1 MINLV
6 LFNLSLH
13 LAKSI
18 NLLTHLSNGITL
30 LPLEVS
36 KDRLLLNVGLLH
48 ILAQLG
54 NLGFPLLVEL
64 DLGGGGAA
72 GFIQALTQLVNLPGQ
87 VRPLP
92 LGLGT
97 SLALSLLLLLNS
109 LLCLGNQVL
118 FIVKLGC
125 KLVVVLLLVGND
137 DLNVPLVPL
146 KLNHTI
152 LSHLKVSLNL
162 PLLLLNGCPRLL
174 LLVKTTLQLSQSRL
188 ELGLDGVKVVHLL
201 IDSNHVIIGF
211 GLSFGDVLLF
221 LVQLVD
227 HLILLSN
234 LILQYLDGVI
244 AVSLLKF
251 NLGNGQ
257 LNILDFLLDNT
268 DGSTVSLDL
277 SSE

>member
-1 MINLV
+1 MSIGNFVHDKHLV

-18 NLLTHLSNGITL
+18 NLLTHLSNSITL

-64 DLGGGGAA
+64 DLGGGGAT

-97 SLALSLLLLLNS
+97 SLALSLQLLLHGLNAALHLLNS

-152 LSHLKVSLNL
+152 LSQLKVSLNL
-162 PLLLLNGCPRLL
+162 PR
-174 LLVKTTLQLSQSRL
+174 
-188 ELGLDGVKVVHLL
+188 
-201 IDSNHVIIGF
+201 
-211 GLSFGDVLLF
+211 
-221 LVQLVD
+221 
-227 HLILLSN
+227 
-234 LILQYLDGVI
+234 
-244 AVSLLKF
+244 
-251 NLGNGQ
+251 
-257 LNILDFLLDNT
+257 
-268 DGSTVSLDL
+268 
-277 SSE
+277 